1 MIVEDVANFVL
12 GGIPGDLHDMFVT
25 DVEPADLAQASAL
38 FQAMSDS
45 VGAIH
50 VTLSG
55 SVASLEGRWQGDGAA
70 AFDSEIWQPLSHG
83 LGVLERECGTAS
95 SELARLAVQAEQ
107 AQLYKV
113 EELNQEIQN
122 QLWIFAGTSLIGGP
136 ELGGVISDAVGG
148 LAARLGG
155 QLAGRMVTG
164 IVDAISTLLRK
175 VLDAFSSLFRWVSRP
190 VTLANAELRSKL
202 DGIVGM
208 ITRTRLAAPAT
219 PIASGQ
225 IVIGDDVGPHIFRDA
240 PGHLSLDTTENR
252 ALVTETANNPA
263 NLLGTDQWG
272 SDWYARTLPDGSQ
285 VWVRVQDGVIRSA
298 GINATPGTW
307 NPGRGLRR

>member
-1 MIVEDVANFVL
+1 MIVGDIANCVL

-38 FQAMSDS
+38 LKTMSDS
-45 VGAIH
+45 VGTIH
-50 VTLSG
+50 VQLSG
-55 SVASLEGRWQGDGAA
+55 SVASLEGRWRGGGAA

-107 AQLYKV
+107 AQLIKV
-113 EELNQEIQN
+113 EELNQEVQN
-122 QLWIFAGTSLIGGP
+122 QLWIFAGTSLVGGP
-136 ELGGVISDAVGG
+136 ELGGMITDAVGG

-155 QLAGRMVTG
+155 ALVDGMVAG

-175 VLDAFSSLFRWVSRP
+175 VLDAFCALFAWVSRP
-190 VTLANAELRSKL
+190 VTAVNAGLRSEL
-202 DGIVGM
+202 DEIVGL
-208 ITRTRLAAPAT
+208 ITRSRVAAPST
-219 PIASGQ
+219 PIASEQ
-225 IVIGDDVGPHIFRDA
+225 IVIGDDVASHIFRDA
-240 PGHLSLDTTENR
+240 PGHLSDDTTGNR
-252 ALVTETANNPA
+252 ALVTETANDAA

-298 GINATPGTW
+298 GINPTPGTW
-307 NPGRGLRR
+307 DPTRGLRR